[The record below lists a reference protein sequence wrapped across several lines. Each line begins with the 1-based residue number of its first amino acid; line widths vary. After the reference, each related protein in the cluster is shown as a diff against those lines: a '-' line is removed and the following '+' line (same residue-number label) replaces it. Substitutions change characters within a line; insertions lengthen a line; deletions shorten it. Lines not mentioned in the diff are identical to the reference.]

1 MELSLRFIP
10 LGKLKD
16 IRKHDYPQTAH
27 ASCWRLMPCAGVNIF
42 MLKAAI
48 SHVLDNRLIL
58 NGLQNVP
65 FWLAERH
72 VSSPETGRFRVQND
86 PFRKAKRH
94 MPKIKEIS
102 AVFSCIFA
110 STNRRRIFINKK
122 IHMNISR
129 WKYNAP

>member
-48 SHVLDNRLIL
+48 SRVLDNRLIL

-72 VSSPETGRFRVQND
+72 VSSPETGHIAMQNE
-86 PFRKAKRH
+86 PFHVLKRH
-94 MPKIKEIS
+94 IRKVKE
-102 AVFSCIFA
+102 AVPVFSRIYA
-110 STNRRRIFINKK
+110 SKGER
-122 IHMNISR
+122 
-129 WKYNAP
+129 